1 MASMEISQREGVRTG
16 ARRRLGPRLLVL
28 PLLIGLAVFSI
39 YPLVYLAALSI
50 SKSLLGST
58 FQEWVGG
65 ANFRAALDD
74 AVFTDSLKLSVLFA
88 IPVSFVELVAG
99 LGIAL
104 LVHGQLRGGRIIRT
118 LILLPLITPPIMIAT
133 AWKLIFNPAGGLLNS
148 VLQRLGL
155 IDQPISFLGSSDW
168 ALRAVGL
175 ADAWQWTP
183 FVALLAFAALQS
195 LPEEIFEA
203 AATDGA
209 SVWKRFWTITLP
221 MLAPALIAIYLI
233 KLIISFKVFD
243 LVYGMTFGGPGFD
256 TNLASFQIYRVGL
269 QQFNVGYAAAQTLI
283 FGLLVGLI
291 TMPIVFLRDWSLRRW
306 Q

>member
-1 MASMEISQREGVRTG
+1 MATLDIGSIGISRTRS
-16 ARRRLGPRLLVL
+16 RRRLGSWLLVL
-28 PLLIGLAVFSI
+28 PLLIGLALFTF

-50 SKSLLGST
+50 SKSQLGST

-65 ANFRAALDD
+65 ANFRAAWNDN
-74 AVFTDSLKLSVLFA
+74 VFIDSLKRSVLFA
-88 IPVSFVELVAG
+88 IPVAFFELVAG
-99 LGIAL
+99 LAIAL
-104 LVHGQLRGGRIIRT
+104 LVHGNLRGGRIIRT

-148 VLQRLGL
+148 MLQRLGL
-155 IDQPISFLGSSDW
+155 IDEPISFLGSSEW
-168 ALRAVGL
+168 ALRAVAL

-195 LPEEIFEA
+195 LPEDIFEA
-203 AATDGA
+203 SATDGA
-209 SVWKRFWTITLP
+209 SIWTRFWTITLP
-221 MLAPALIAIYLI
+221 MLMPALVAIYLI
-233 KLIISFKVFD
+233 KLIVSLKVFD

-256 TNLASFQIYRVGL
+256 TNLASFHIYRVGL

-283 FGLLVGLI
+283 FGLLVGLL
-291 TMPIVFLRDWSLRRW
+291 TMPIVFLRDWSIRRW

>member
-1 MASMEISQREGVRTG
+1 M
-16 ARRRLGPRLLVL
+16 
-28 PLLIGLAVFSI
+28 
-39 YPLVYLAALSI
+39 
-50 SKSLLGST
+50 
-58 FQEWVGG
+58 
-65 ANFRAALDD
+65 
-74 AVFTDSLKLSVLFA
+74 LFA
-88 IPVSFVELVAG
+88 IPASFIELVAG

-148 VLQRLGL
+148 ILHRLGL
-155 IDQPISFLGSSDW
+155 IDQPISFLGSSEW
-168 ALRAVGL
+168 ALRAVAL

-209 SVWKRFWTITLP
+209 SVWTRFWTITLP

-256 TNLASFQIYRVGL
+256 TNLASFHIYRVGL

>member
-1 MASMEISQREGVRTG
+1 MATLELTHREGARTG
-16 ARRRLGPRLLVL
+16 ARWRLGPWLLVL
-28 PLLIGLAVFSI
+28 PLLIGLAAFTL

-58 FQEWVGG
+58 FQEWVGT
-65 ANFRAALDD
+65 ANFRKAWNDD
-74 AVFTDSLKLSVLFA
+74 VFRNSLQLSVLFA
-88 IPVSFVELVAG
+88 FPIAFIELVAG
-99 LGIAL
+99 VAIAL
-104 LVHGQLRGGRIIRT
+104 LVHGNLRGGRIIRT

-155 IDQPISFLGSSDW
+155 IDQPISFLGSSEW

-183 FVALLAFAALQS
+183 FVALLTFAALQS
-195 LPEEIFEA
+195 LPEDVAEA

-209 SVWKRFWTITLP
+209 SIWTRFWTITLP
-221 MLAPALIAIYLI
+221 MLMPALVAIYLI

-269 QQFNVGYAAAQTLI
+269 QQFDVGYAGAQTLI
-283 FGLLVGLI
+283 FGLLVGLL